1 MGWFILG
8 QIFSVLIGIVSLGR
22 LGDSEKDLE
31 ILILRKQLDIMKRKQ
46 EKPIKASRA
55 EKLTLAVLT
64 TKLKE
69 LTKRP
74 ASKLGEIL
82 RIFKPETV
90 LGWHRELVRR
100 KWSYK
105 RKNRGGRPQTAKEIE
120 ELIVRMAK
128 ENSNWGYGK
137 IEGELK
143 KLGYEIPW
151 ETVLNVLKRHHIEP
165 APVRNGS
172 IGWQTV
178 MKHYKE
184 QLLACDFFVVETIT
198 LRTLYVFFFIE
209 VDSRR
214 VHLAGVTAHPTHT
227 WVTQQARQMVWKLDE
242 QEAPLRFLIHDNDK
256 LIPDAF
262 DTVFQTEGLR
272 PIPIPYHTPNA
283 NAVAERWIRS
293 VRRECLDHILIV
305 NEQHLLRVFQEY
317 IAYYNQARPHQG
329 IEQRCPIPYGPPPTS
344 GTIRRRRVL
353 GGIINDYSRTP
364 TGPPLYP
371 N

>member
-1 MGWFILG
+1 MIWDIVR
-8 QIFSVLIGIVSLGR
+8 QVFSVLIGIVGLGR
-22 LGDSEKDLE
+22 LDESEKDLE
-31 ILILRKQLDIMKRKQ
+31 ILVLRKQLDIMKRKQ
-46 EKPIKASRA
+46 EKPIKATRA

-74 ASKLGEIL
+74 ASKLGDTI

-105 RKNRGGRPQTAKEIE
+105 RKSQGGRPRTSKEID
-120 ELIVRMAK
+120 ELIVRLVK

-143 KLGYEIPW
+143 KLGYEVPW
-151 ETVLNVLKRHHIEP
+151 ETVRNVLKRHNIEP

-172 IGWQTV
+172 IGWRTV
-178 MKHYKE
+178 MRHYKE
-184 QLLACDFFVVETIT
+184 QILACDFFTLETIT
-198 LRTLYVFFFIE
+198 LRTLYVHFFIE
-209 VDSRR
+209 VGTRR
-214 VHLAGVTAHPTHT
+214 VYLAGVTANPTHI

-242 QEAPLRFLIHDNDK
+242 CEEPLRFLIHDNDK

-262 DTVFQTEGLR
+262 DTVFQTEGMR
-272 PIPIPYHTPNA
+272 IIPIPYHTPNA
-283 NAVAERWIRS
+283 NAFAERWIRS
-293 VRRECLDHILIV
+293 VRGECLDYILIM
-305 NEQHLLRVFQEY
+305 NEQHLLRVLREY
-317 IAYYNQARPHQG
+317 VEYYNQARPHQG
-329 IEQRCPIPYGPPPTS
+329 IEQRSPIPYGRPSTN
-344 GTIRRRRVL
+344 GTIRRRKVL
-353 GGIINDYSRTP
+353 GGIINDYSRVP
-364 TGPPLYP
+364 TSPPLYL